1 MKTLLL
7 FRTLLRRRNVL
18 FLMKTYCVIAD
29 VWINKNSIEDV
40 FHFTSLC
47 PAVQN
52 TNAMCTICNLEQSGR
67 VQQGT
72 KFYPA
77 PSKEKEKKKLPE

>member
-18 FLMKTYCVIAD
+18 FLVKTYCVIAD

-40 FHFTSLC
+40 FHFTSL
-47 PAVQN
+47 QN
-52 TNAMCTICNLEQSGR
+52 TNAMCTICNLQQSGR

-77 PSKEKEKKKLPE
+77 PSIEKEKKLRE